1 MTIQRVFLILPLLVF
16 SFIYSAAA
24 YNTDSLLIVLDNIIR
39 DKGKYES
46 LKQSSI
52 TRHKERL
59 ANTQNDIERFRES
72 GNLFFE
78 YRTYKLDSAMYYAL
92 KRVNIAANLGIEDS
106 LSVAKMNEADGLKG
120 LGKYNEG
127 LALLNS
133 LPKNRFTVSNPYYY
147 HLFHSITLSLSKNA
161 YYEDEISFYNKRLR
175 ELRDT
180 IAKINKAGTVG
191 YVVNRGELLK
201 LNGKYDEALEL
212 MLGYMKNNPEEAC
225 HNATYLCSI
234 ADIYK
239 YLGNKEA
246 QKYYLTLGTIE
257 DKRACVKTYTSL
269 QNLASLL
276 FEEGDTERA
285 YNYITCALE
294 DVISSKA
301 RTRLVQVAEYMPIIN
316 SAYAKQQKEGEDRKT
331 IFIAILTPLL
341 VLLAVML
348 YFLYKRNRK
357 LHFTRLALDRKNE
370 ELVSMNESLNLLNG
384 RLKESNKIKEVYIA
398 QLFNICSGYID
409 NIEKY
414 RLTLS
419 RKLKSGK
426 ESEVV
431 KLLNTSQSAEQLKE
445 FFHNFDMIF
454 LDLFP
459 NFVES
464 FNGLLQPG
472 EQIVPKEGELLTP
485 ELRIYALVRLGINDS
500 TKIAS
505 LLHYSSQ
512 TVYNYRLRVRNKAQV
527 SKDEFVERVQKL

>member
-1 MTIQRVFLILPLLVF
+1 MIIRRAFLVLPMLL
-16 SFIYSAAA
+16 FIFICSYAS
-24 YNTDSLLIVLDNIIR
+24 YNTDSLLIVLDNIIK
-39 DKGKYES
+39 DKEKYEL
-46 LKQSSI
+46 LKQQNI
-52 TRHKERL
+52 NRHKDRL
-59 ANTQNDIERFRES
+59 ANSRSDIEKFREY
-72 GNLFFE
+72 GKLFYE
-78 YRTYKLDSAMYYAL
+78 YRTYKLDSAMFYAL
-92 KRVNIAANLGIEDS
+92 KRVNIAMNMGIKDS
-106 LSVAKMNEADGLKG
+106 ISVAKMNEADGLKG

-127 LALLNS
+127 LTLLNS
-133 LPKNRFTVSNPYYY
+133 LPRDSFTVNNPYYY
-147 HLFHSITLSLSKNA
+147 HLFHSITLSLSKNS
-161 YYEDEISFYNKRLR
+161 YYEDEVNFYNKRLHAF
-175 ELRDT
+175 RDT
-180 IAKINKAGTVG
+180 ISIVNKAGSAG
-191 YVVNRGELLK
+191 YIVNKGELLK
-201 LNGKYDEALEL
+201 LYGKYDEALEL
-212 MLGYMKNNPEEAC
+212 MLGYMKSNPKEVE

-239 YLGNKEA
+239 SMGNKEA

-269 QNLASLL
+269 QSLANFL

-294 DVISSKA
+294 DVISCNAKS
-301 RTRLVQVAEYMPIIN
+301 RLVQVAEYMPIIN
-316 SAYAKQQKEGEDRKT
+316 SAYSKQQREAEERKT
-331 IFIAILTPLL
+331 VFIIIVTPLL
-341 VLLAVML
+341 VLLVIIL

-370 ELVSMNESLNLLNG
+370 ELVNMNDSLNLLNNK
-384 RLKESNKIKEVYIA
+384 LKESNKIKEVYIA

-414 RLTLS
+414 RLSLS
-419 RKLKSGK
+419 RKLKTGK
-426 ESEVV
+426 EDEVR
-431 KLLNTSQSAEQLKE
+431 KLLDTSQSAKQLKE

-472 EQIVPKEGELLTP
+472 EHILPREGELLSP

-505 LLHYSSQ
+505 FLHYSSQ
-512 TVYNYRLRVRNKAQV
+512 TVYNYRLKVRSKAKV
-527 SKDEFVERVQKL
+527 SKDEFVELVQKL

>member
-1 MTIQRVFLILPLLVF
+1 M
-16 SFIYSAAA
+16 
-24 YNTDSLLIVLDNIIR
+24 
-39 DKGKYES
+39 
-46 LKQSSI
+46 
-52 TRHKERL
+52 
-59 ANTQNDIERFRES
+59 
-72 GNLFFE
+72 
-78 YRTYKLDSAMYYAL
+78 
-92 KRVNIAANLGIEDS
+92 
-106 LSVAKMNEADGLKG
+106 
-120 LGKYNEG
+120 
-127 LALLNS
+127 
-133 LPKNRFTVSNPYYY
+133 
-147 HLFHSITLSLSKNA
+147 
-161 YYEDEISFYNKRLR
+161 
-175 ELRDT
+175 
-180 IAKINKAGTVG
+180 
-191 YVVNRGELLK
+191 
-201 LNGKYDEALEL
+201 
-212 MLGYMKNNPEEAC
+212 
-225 HNATYLCSI
+225 
-234 ADIYK
+234 
-239 YLGNKEA
+239 
-246 QKYYLTLGTIE
+246 
-257 DKRACVKTYTSL
+257 

-426 ESEVV
+426 ESEVA

>member
-1 MTIQRVFLILPLLVF
+1 MKLRRVFVVLPLLVF
-16 SFIYSAAA
+16 SFIYSEAAF
-24 YNTDSLLIVLDNIIR
+24 NTDSLLTVLDNIIR

-46 LKQSSI
+46 LKQQSI
-52 TRHKERL
+52 SRHKERL
-59 ANTQNDIERFRES
+59 ANTQNDIEKFKECGS
-72 GNLFFE
+72 LFFE

-92 KRVNIAANLGIEDS
+92 KRVHIAEDLGNKDS
-106 LSVAKMNEADGLKG
+106 LSVAKMNESDGLKG

-133 LPKNRFTVSNPYYY
+133 LPRDAFTANNPYYY

-161 YYEDEISFYNKRLR
+161 YYEDEVSFYNKKLR
-175 ELRDT
+175 ALRDT
-180 IAKINKAGTVG
+180 ITVVNKAGTTG
-191 YVVNRGELLK
+191 YIINLGELLK
-201 LNGKYDEALEL
+201 LDGKYDEALEL
-212 MLGYMKNNPEEAC
+212 MLGYMKNNPKEVE

-239 YLGNKEA
+239 YMGNKDA
-246 QKYYLTLGTIE
+246 QKYYLTLGAIE

-269 QNLASLL
+269 QSLASLL
-276 FEEGDTERA
+276 FNEGDTERA

-294 DVISSKA
+294 DVISCNA
-301 RTRLVQVAEYMPIIN
+301 RSRLVQVAEYMPIIN
-316 SAYAKQQKEGEDRKT
+316 SAYSRQQKEAEDRKT
-331 IFIAILTPLL
+331 IFIVILTPLL
-341 VLLAVML
+341 VLLVVIL

-370 ELVSMNESLNLLNG
+370 ELINVNDNLNLLNS

-414 RLTLS
+414 RLSLS

-426 ESEVV
+426 EAEVA

-472 EQIVPKEGELLTP
+472 EQIVLKEGELLNP

-505 LLHYSSQ
+505 FLHYSSQ
-512 TVYNYRLRVRNKAQV
+512 TVYNYRLRVRNKAKV
-527 SKDEFVERVQKL
+527 SKEEFVELVKNL